1 MAEENKAMELHG
13 EESEKKKYISDVL
26 DIDKLI
32 EEYGNKIMLIAG
44 VGSGKSTWVKD
55 VLTQK
60 GNVLFITSRRAKVDE
75 DIAHSCFTSFVREQD
90 GQRENLITNAKL
102 GYILINAHADMQM
115 TVDNF
120 LNCYEYIVVDEI
132 HSMASDS
139 TFARSSFDV
148 LTFIEYAAEQGH
160 KVIVMTGTPE
170 PVQSYFQ
177 NNGWHIED
185 YRKICNYVKPEAIK
199 YIYKEKRADVIK
211 EALEENKKVIYFV
224 NNTVTI
230 TETIREVLDKR
241 IGEIEKIAVI
251 VSDEKR
257 KDMDA
262 ALKEK
267 FPGYNEEINDQ
278 VYTSLIQNQ
287 VLPEEC
293 EILISTSRLKEGVDI
308 LNENACVICDNHIL
322 SNLIQFFGR
331 VRVGG
336 GTVYIIED
344 AQQHEIKHDKLL
356 YEYAK
361 QQEITAAN
369 KFVDTYIKEQE
380 DVFEYGPTFSLI
392 RFVEQNPYI
401 RYNFI
406 KKKFQLFEIKYNE
419 EIRLLNIKD
428 WKEELQDY
436 CKEYGIK
443 TPLLIPRYKM
453 QGIIEE
459 GFTKNLEPDKRFYG
473 EDIERIKGI
482 IRRNYGIKYTQIKK
496 INESLEEQGV
506 SFRIYSGKETSK
518 EHTATDID
526 TVTDNFQSD
535 MKNIQSAM
543 ESVTNGTFQNSDMA
557 DLIQQFPELSNASGD
572 LKDNLQNLAM
582 NKGAEAI
589 GKIRDAVKDV
599 TDPKQL
605 AQADKYVQSIMD
617 TMDSQSRI
625 IILLRLH
632 YIEIR
637 LTIYRKNLVQKRL

>member
-336 GTVYIIED
+336 GKNMRFLLSKMHDMLDYLQPNMRRLYAGTETPEDILALSEAADRAGIGNEVYVIMPGRSVRQGDIVTGEAITRD
-344 AQQHEIKHDKLL
+344 ANRLA
-356 YEYAK
+356 YEWMR
-361 QQEITAAN
+361 
-369 KFVDTYIKEQE
+369 
-380 DVFEYGPTFSLI
+380 P
-392 RFVEQNPYI
+392 
-401 RYNFI
+401 
-406 KKKFQLFEIKYNE
+406 
-419 EIRLLNIKD
+419 
-428 WKEELQDY
+428 
-436 CKEYGIK
+436 
-443 TPLLIPRYKM
+443 
-453 QGIIEE
+453 GIIVA
-459 GFTKNLEPDKRFYG
+459 N
-473 EDIERIKGI
+473 RI
-482 IRRNYGIKYTQIKK
+482 
-496 INESLEEQGV
+496 
-506 SFRIYSGKETSK
+506 
-518 EHTATDID
+518 H
-526 TVTDNFQSD
+526 
-535 MKNIQSAM
+535 
-543 ESVTNGTFQNSDMA
+543 
-557 DLIQQFPELSNASGD
+557 
-572 LKDNLQNLAM
+572 
-582 NKGAEAI
+582 
-589 GKIRDAVKDV
+589 
-599 TDPKQL
+599 
-605 AQADKYVQSIMD
+605 
-617 TMDSQSRI
+617 
-625 IILLRLH
+625 
-632 YIEIR
+632 
-637 LTIYRKNLVQKRL
+637 

>member
-1 MAEENKAMELHG
+1 MAEENKAVELHG

-170 PVQSYFQ
+170 PVQSYFR

-199 YIYKEKRADVIK
+199 YIYKEKRVDVIK

-224 NNTVTI
+224 NNTATI

-262 ALKEK
+262 ALKE
-267 FPGYNEEINDQ
+267 
-278 VYTSLIQNQ
+278 
-287 VLPEEC
+287 
-293 EILISTSRLKEGVDI
+293 LKEEESTAMVAATGEGMA
-308 LNENACVICDNHIL
+308 LPSSAEEKMAQFQQMM
-322 SNLIQFFGR
+322 NLIIGRALEVNNEKLSQDISCLVKERLAGEMELLLKDSDQKEEERFRLLDETIRSFQKNGQEEAAAAKVPFFKKKRFGR
-331 VRVGG
+331 G
-336 GTVYIIED
+336 
-344 AQQHEIKHDKLL
+344 AKKLFHR
-356 YEYAK
+356 E
-361 QQEITAAN
+361 
-369 KFVDTYIKEQE
+369 
-380 DVFEYGPTFSLI
+380 
-392 RFVEQNPYI
+392 
-401 RYNFI
+401 
-406 KKKFQLFEIKYNE
+406 
-419 EIRLLNIKD
+419 
-428 WKEELQDY
+428 
-436 CKEYGIK
+436 
-443 TPLLIPRYKM
+443 
-453 QGIIEE
+453 
-459 GFTKNLEPDKRFYG
+459 KR
-473 EDIERIKGI
+473 
-482 IRRNYGIKYTQIKK
+482 
-496 INESLEEQGV
+496 S
-506 SFRIYSGKETSK
+506 
-518 EHTATDID
+518 
-526 TVTDNFQSD
+526 
-535 MKNIQSAM
+535 
-543 ESVTNGTFQNSDMA
+543 
-557 DLIQQFPELSNASGD
+557 
-572 LKDNLQNLAM
+572 
-582 NKGAEAI
+582 
-589 GKIRDAVKDV
+589 
-599 TDPKQL
+599 
-605 AQADKYVQSIMD
+605 
-617 TMDSQSRI
+617 
-625 IILLRLH
+625 
-632 YIEIR
+632 
-637 LTIYRKNLVQKRL
+637 

>member
-170 PVQSYFQ
+170 PVQSYFR

-199 YIYKEKRADVIK
+199 YIYKEKRVDVIK

-224 NNTVTI
+224 NNTATI

-380 DVFEYGPTFSLI
+380 DVFEYDPTFSLI

-436 CKEYGIK
+436 CEEYGIK

-518 EHTATDID
+518 EHRNETYYQIISPEELEARAKKSKKKTSRKSKKTA
-526 TVTDNFQSD
+526 S
-535 MKNIQSAM
+535 K
-543 ESVTNGTFQNSDMA
+543 
-557 DLIQQFPELSNASGD
+557 
-572 LKDNLQNLAM
+572 
-582 NKGAEAI
+582 
-589 GKIRDAVKDV
+589 
-599 TDPKQL
+599 
-605 AQADKYVQSIMD
+605 
-617 TMDSQSRI
+617 
-625 IILLRLH
+625 
-632 YIEIR
+632 
-637 LTIYRKNLVQKRL
+637 

>member
-406 KKKFQLFEIKYNE
+406 KKKFQLF
-419 EIRLLNIKD
+419 R
-428 WKEELQDY
+428 
-436 CKEYGIK
+436 
-443 TPLLIPRYKM
+443 
-453 QGIIEE
+453 
-459 GFTKNLEPDKRFYG
+459 DK
-473 EDIERIKGI
+473 I
-482 IRRNYGIKYTQIKK
+482 
-496 INESLEEQGV
+496 
-506 SFRIYSGKETSK
+506 
-518 EHTATDID
+518 
-526 TVTDNFQSD
+526 
-535 MKNIQSAM
+535 
-543 ESVTNGTFQNSDMA
+543 
-557 DLIQQFPELSNASGD
+557 
-572 LKDNLQNLAM
+572 
-582 NKGAEAI
+582 
-589 GKIRDAVKDV
+589 
-599 TDPKQL
+599 
-605 AQADKYVQSIMD
+605 
-617 TMDSQSRI
+617 
-625 IILLRLH
+625 
-632 YIEIR
+632 
-637 LTIYRKNLVQKRL
+637 

>member
-257 KDMDA
+257 KDMLDYLQPNMRRLYA
-262 ALKEK
+262 GTE
-267 FPGYNEEINDQ
+267 
-278 VYTSLIQNQ
+278 T
-287 VLPEEC
+287 PE
-293 EILISTSRLKEGVDI
+293 DI
-308 LNENACVICDNHIL
+308 LALSEAADRAGIGNEVYVIMP
-322 SNLIQFFGR
+322 GR
-331 VRVGG
+331 SVRQGDIVTGEAI
-336 GTVYIIED
+336 TRD
-344 AQQHEIKHDKLL
+344 ANRLA
-356 YEYAK
+356 YEWMR
-361 QQEITAAN
+361 
-369 KFVDTYIKEQE
+369 
-380 DVFEYGPTFSLI
+380 P
-392 RFVEQNPYI
+392 
-401 RYNFI
+401 
-406 KKKFQLFEIKYNE
+406 
-419 EIRLLNIKD
+419 
-428 WKEELQDY
+428 
-436 CKEYGIK
+436 
-443 TPLLIPRYKM
+443 
-453 QGIIEE
+453 GIIVA
-459 GFTKNLEPDKRFYG
+459 N
-473 EDIERIKGI
+473 RI
-482 IRRNYGIKYTQIKK
+482 
-496 INESLEEQGV
+496 
-506 SFRIYSGKETSK
+506 
-518 EHTATDID
+518 H
-526 TVTDNFQSD
+526 
-535 MKNIQSAM
+535 
-543 ESVTNGTFQNSDMA
+543 
-557 DLIQQFPELSNASGD
+557 
-572 LKDNLQNLAM
+572 
-582 NKGAEAI
+582 
-589 GKIRDAVKDV
+589 
-599 TDPKQL
+599 
-605 AQADKYVQSIMD
+605 
-617 TMDSQSRI
+617 
-625 IILLRLH
+625 
-632 YIEIR
+632 
-637 LTIYRKNLVQKRL
+637 